1 MPKRLRPER
10 VAALFGFVIAAA
22 GLAMPAAAQTV
33 PDLVSTDALRVCGSP
48 AAMPFSDR
56 KKEGFENKIAD
67 IVGEELGLPVRY
79 YWLSQGPGFVRNTLQ
94 AGYCD
99 VIMGYVM
106 GGDPALTTNPYYR
119 SVYVLVVKPDGP
131 LADVKQL
138 SDPKLKGKH
147 LGVIAATPV
156 VDHLQANGLL
166 DETRSYSLLVD
177 REYQSPAED
186 MLKDLQAD
194 KIDGAL
200 LWGPIGGYFAGQ
212 TTPKLKVIPL
222 VDESARPPLEFR
234 ISFGIRQGE
243 NDWKHRLN
251 AIIVK
256 RQSDFN
262 KILASY
268 GVPLIGFDGKLMAGP

>member
-1 MPKRLRPER
+1 
-10 VAALFGFVIAAA
+10 
-22 GLAMPAAAQTV
+22 
-33 PDLVSTDALRVCGSP
+33 
-48 AAMPFSDR
+48 MPFSDR

-67 IVGEELGLPVRY
+67 IVGEELGLPVRIIGCRRDPA
-79 YWLSQGPGFVRNTLQ
+79 SSATRSS
-94 AGYCD
+94 GYCD

-177 REYQSPAED
+177 REYQSPAR
-186 MLKDLQAD
+186 
-194 KIDGAL
+194 
-200 LWGPIGGYFAGQ
+200 
-212 TTPKLKVIPL
+212 TC
-222 VDESARPPLEFR
+222 
-234 ISFGIRQGE
+234 
-243 NDWKHRLN
+243 
-251 AIIVK
+251 
-256 RQSDFN
+256 
-262 KILASY
+262 
-268 GVPLIGFDGKLMAGP
+268 